1 MSYNPEKYQA
11 NKQALYENQKRWLA
25 KQGDEFRLKQNKL
38 VLKAVHK
45 YYENNRDK
53 VLDYKKN
60 YYQTVIKPRK
70 EAAKA
75 LLQLAEQTVEESP
88 IPEKIE
94 V

>member
-25 KQGDEFRLKQNKL
+25 KQGDEFRIKNNKL
-38 VLKAVHK
+38 VLKAVHR
-45 YYENNRDK
+45 YYDNNRDK

-60 YYQTVIKPRK
+60 YYQNVIKPRK

-75 LLQLAEQTVEESP
+75 LLQLAEQIVEESP
-88 IPEKIE
+88 IPEKIDL
-94 V
+94 

>member
-25 KQGDEFRLKQNKL
+25 KQGDEFRIKNNKL
-38 VLKAVHK
+38 VLKAVHR
-45 YYENNRDK
+45 YYDNNRDK

-60 YYQTVIKPRK
+60 YYQNVIKPRK

-75 LLQLAEQTVEESP
+75 LLQLAEQIVEESP

>member
-1 MSYNPEKYQA
+1 MARPQFDGTEAPFFMQV
-11 NKQALYENQKRWLA
+11 
-25 KQGDEFRLKQNKL
+25 

>member
-25 KQGDEFRLKQNKL
+25 KQGDEFRIKTNKL

-75 LLQLAEQTVEESP
+75 LLQLAEQIVEESP
-88 IPEKIE
+88 IPEKIDL
-94 V
+94 